1 MGGYLSLCCIYRTC
15 YSFEAGV
22 LSVPLWC
29 LGVKRSVSVPLGRSV
44 YLSLWGCLCH
54 FQGFCVSISRAVCV
68 SVSLGKVRV
77 SVPPG
82 RLESVATTYPK
93 EVAQGYREPNGE
105 GRGAHVV
112 STALI
117 SGGEDAEHE
126 LQCQEKLH
134 SNGLASCRVVVELGT
149 EEGDT
154 LSMLPTLVSS
164 SCPPAARD
172 PDRLPGTIRQ
182 GSPTTLVHTTGG
194 FLLGQGTQP
203 GGWTL

>member
-1 MGGYLSLCCIYRTC
+1 MDDEVCAIFTGLAIRLKLECYLSLCGAWG
-15 YSFEAGV
+15 SN
-22 LSVPLWC
+22 PLEY
-29 LGVKRSVSVPLGRSV
+29 VHVSVPLGRSV
-44 YLSLWGCLCH
+44 YLSLSGCLCGCH
-54 FQGFCVSISRAVCV
+54 FRGFCVSISRAVCV
-68 SVSLGKVRV
+68 SVSLGKVCV

-93 EVAQGYREPNGE
+93 EVAQGHREPDGE

-117 SGGEDAEHE
+117 SGGEDTEHE

-134 SNGLASCRVVVELGT
+134 SNGLAGCRVVVELGT

-172 PDRLPGTIRQ
+172 PDRPPGTIRQ
-182 GSPTTLVHTTGG
+182 GARATLVHTTGG
-194 FLLGQGTQP
+194 F
-203 GGWTL
+203 